1 MKIFKRGN
9 LLERSYMKWKL
20 VIRVWEV
27 DNWYEGCITYRSK
40 STTMEWDIPRGLD
53 TVYPTLFQSLEEDVA
68 PIVYE
73 EIEKRYNETL
83 CIAQVNNG
91 REECYGQQFPDYRT
105 FTLFKPKPKR
115 IYPTIGDTRGDY
127 DKYRIA
133 SWNLDPYEIYTTTY
147 SDRYRTMASSGQ
159 YGSNI
164 NYMSAGEYERKKER
178 WELNSWELYLIIN

>member
-20 VIRVWEV
+20 VIKVWEV
-27 DNWYEGCITYRSK
+27 DNWYEGHITYRSNGP
-40 STTMEWDIPRGLD
+40 TMDWDMPGGLND
-53 TVYPTLFQSLEEDVA
+53 IYPMLFEHLEEDVA

-73 EIEKRYNETL
+73 EIERRYNETL

-91 REECYGQQFPDYRT
+91 GEECYGQQFPDYKT

-115 IYPTIGDTRGDY
+115 IYPTVGYY

-147 SDRYRTMASSGQ
+147 ADRYHTMASSGQ
-159 YGSNI
+159 YGTNI
-164 NYMSAGEYERKKER
+164 NYMSAEEYERKKER
-178 WELNSWELYLIIN
+178 WELSSWELYLIINQ